1 MGVRAVFLDWD
12 SVLVCV
18 TLKESNCF
26 MTAAEMGVMRDACD
40 REDVQL
46 LCKQRAQI
54 AQTILRSPNFDFK
67 EQRSLCVSVRSA
79 GTP

>member
-1 MGVRAVFLDWD
+1 
-12 SVLVCV
+12 
-18 TLKESNCF
+18 
-26 MTAAEMGVMRDACD
+26 MRDACD

-54 AQTILRSPNFDFK
+54 AQTILRSPNFDSE
-67 EQRSLCVSVRSA
+67 EQRSTRVSVSSA